1 VRGPHVEKRRWKAAG
16 KIRESPWYYLVFYVR
31 TPRGS
36 RRIYRRTNPPTDQK
50 RIAQEQLHRA
60 LAVGDPETP
69 AGNATIAGILA
80 AYGTYLAAHSP
91 TTYAS
96 KRYWLE
102 RWSNAYGHLR
112 AGAFRLAH
120 VDAAVAKMRADGHAD
135 GTIGDQLA
143 ILRAAFRRARREE
156 TIQAHPLCELEVGR
170 RFQSPERHVT
180 WAADEF
186 AKITAELPG
195 WAARLFALLLA
206 TGLRVGD
213 GLALRWDAIKADRI
227 LLRQQKTG
235 DELAVPL
242 TAAAREVIASL
253 PHRDGAV
260 YVFEH
265 RKSSREQQENSRPYL
280 LRTLYRALESARET
294 TGIRGKTIH
303 DLRRTYATR
312 LLNGHVS
319 PALIAAL
326 LGQRTTRLV
335 GRYTHAEFE
344 TLRAAAALGAGAPQF
359 AAARAAV
366 AGGEQRK
373 RAETS
378 GKRKGRGTAPASS

>member
-1 VRGPHVEKRRWKAAG
+1 MRGPHIEFRRWKGPDG
-16 KIRESPWYYLVFYVR
+16 KMRQSEWLYLVFYVR
-31 TPRGS
+31 TPRGA
-36 RRIYRRTNPPTDQK
+36 RRVYRRTNPPTAIRQ
-50 RIAQEQLHRA
+50 IAKEQLHRA
-60 LAVGDPETP
+60 LAAGDAEAP
-69 AGNATIAGILA
+69 AGAATVGGILS

-96 KRYWLE
+96 KRYWIE

-112 AGAFRLAH
+112 ASAFRLQH
-120 VDAAVAKMRADGHAD
+120 VDAAVAKMREDGHAD
-135 GTIGDQLA
+135 GTIGDELA
-143 ILRAAFRRARREE
+143 ILRAAFRRARRDG
-156 TIQAHPLCELEVGR
+156 TIEAHPICELEVGR
-170 RFQSPERHVT
+170 RFSSPERHVT
-180 WAADEF
+180 WTPDEF

-227 LLRQQKTG
+227 LLRQRKTS
-235 DELAVPL
+235 DEIAVPL
-242 TAAAREVIASL
+242 TAAARQVISSL
-253 PHRDGAV
+253 PRRAAAV

-265 RKSSREQQENSRPYL
+265 PPAKGDGPGRPYL
-280 LRTLYRALESARET
+280 LRTLYRALESAREA
-294 TGIRGKTIH
+294 TGVRGKTIH

-344 TLRAAAALGAGAPQF
+344 TLRAAAALGAVPPQD
-359 AAARAAV
+359 AAVRAAV
-366 AGGEQRK
+366 AGGGLRK
-373 RAETS
+373 LAETS
-378 GKRKGRGTAPASS
+378 GKRKGRGASPASA